1 LFEPIGQALCR
12 WHFWMQPKFKRPTY
26 LELLSHSAM
35 GGALGLSLALALL
48 VLDAQHILEMIINSS
63 APELTLLVFL
73 GTFTLS
79 FTVGATI
86 TGWIFI
92 IHDS

>member
-1 LFEPIGQALCR
+1 
-12 WHFWMQPKFKRPTY
+12 MQPKFKRPTY
-26 LELLSHSAM
+26 LELVSHSAM
-35 GGALGLSLALALL
+35 GAALGFALAL
-48 VLDAQHILEMIINSS
+48 VLLIMDAQHIFEMIVNSS
-63 APELTLLVFL
+63 APNLTMLVFL

-92 IHDS
+92 AHDG